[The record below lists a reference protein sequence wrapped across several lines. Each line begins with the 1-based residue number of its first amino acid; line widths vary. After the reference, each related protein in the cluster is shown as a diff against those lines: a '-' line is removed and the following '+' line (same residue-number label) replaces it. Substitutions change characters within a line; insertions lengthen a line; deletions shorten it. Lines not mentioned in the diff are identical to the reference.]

1 MRLNISRAARAN
13 VFVRPERLCSG
24 GTVSRSPALGC
35 LKTDPVRVQSPGRGV
50 ITILAGAVICLS
62 TTVALAEGPLK
73 FRDSQLEPIK
83 WGELAGW
90 TTDHLAAFA
99 TYGRAAKLCSNRD
112 AANAKSFPAP
122 CPASAARLLACSRR
136 IPRWLALSSSRAFGR
151 VSHASGQVRGL
162 LTGYFEPI
170 VAGSRFPTPRISRPA
185 LPPAARPEAAGYKPG
200 SLALPQQRRGASVA
214 ATTERARATTTAPPS
229 KPGARRA
236 EAGDLLAQECVRPA
250 RYRSK
255 ARDA

>member
-90 TTDHLAAFA
+90 TADDHLAAFA
-99 TYGRAAKLCSNRD
+99 TYQGELPSSAQIATQRTRRAFRRPVQRLPQGCWP
-112 AANAKSFPAP
+112 AAAGYQDGS
-122 CPASAARLLACSRR
+122 
-136 IPRWLALSSSRAFGR
+136 LSSSRLSAARARTPGR
-151 VSHASGQVRGL
+151 VED
-162 LTGYFEPI
+162 Y
-170 VAGSRFPTPRISRPA
+170 
-185 LPPAARPEAAGYKPG
+185 
-200 SLALPQQRRGASVA
+200 
-214 ATTERARATTTAPPS
+214 
-229 KPGARRA
+229 
-236 EAGDLLAQECVRPA
+236 
-250 RYRSK
+250 
-255 ARDA
+255 